1 MKAKNKQIIL
11 KLSLFIGIVF
21 LFTLSFNTAFAAT
34 DTSKI
39 YVDKNGNDSWDGLS
53 RVYNQTTGSGP
64 KATINSAK
72 HTLKT
77 KGTIHIASGTYKESN
92 IIIDKDLTI
101 IGESQKGTIIQG
113 INGKNSIFIIL
124 PGVKL
129 TINNLT
135 LTGSKKRG
143 YGGAIYNDGTLTM
156 NRCTITRN
164 IAEEGGA
171 IYNKGQVNLDQCT
184 LKENYAEKGGAIYN
198 VGVLT
203 LDQCNFK
210 ENIAENGGAI
220 YDLGNGYVTNCTF
233 TGNIAT
239 SPVFSVSLGG
249 AIHNEGTLTLTSCE
263 FTNNTSDN
271 YGGAIYNIGKLTA
284 TNCMFL
290 NNFADGQGG
299 AIYNNG
305 DCSIINCNLSRN
317 KAINGGAI
325 YNHLTGTLTV
335 INSIFLNNKAIWFG
349 GAIFNFEKLT
359 ITGSRFLNNFAGD
372 EGGAII
378 NYNKCSINDCIFTG
392 NNATIG
398 GALSNSHVFTTM
410 KVTNC
415 IFTGNQAHLGG
426 AIYNTEKLIL
436 NNSFFTGNQA
446 YCGGAIYNTEVSIF
460 AGGSIYKNDQ
470 LIVNNCTFNNNTAY
484 FEGSDI
490 SSTCSR
496 LNNAVRI
503 GFRQSFFGKIWF
515 YIEVAIDWL
524 DKDKNNETSVLNGTI
539 FTVTVAPQLEG
550 NKT

>member
-1 MKAKNKQIIL
+1 MRRKYKMKAKNKQIIL
-11 KLSLFIGIVF
+11 KLSLFMGIVF

-53 RVYNQTTGSGP
+53 RVYNQTSGSGP
-64 KATINSAK
+64 KATISNAK
-72 HTLKT
+72 SIVKK
-77 KGTIHIASGTYKESN
+77 KGTIHIARGTYKESN
-92 IIIDKDLTI
+92 IIIDKDMTI
-101 IGESQKGTIIQG
+101 IGESQEGTIIQG

-124 PGVKL
+124 PSVEVA
-129 TINNLT
+129 INNLT
-135 LTGSKKRG
+135 LTGSKKTG
-143 YGGAIYNDGTLTM
+143 YGGAIYNEGTLTM

-164 IAEEGGA
+164 YAEKGGT
-171 IYNKGQVNLDQCT
+171 IYNKGHVTLNQCT

-198 VGVLT
+198 IGVLN
-203 LDQCNFK
+203 LNKCNFK
-210 ENIAENGGAI
+210 ENKAEQGGAI
-220 YDLGNGYVTNCTF
+220 YDLGNSNLINCTF
-233 TGNIAT
+233 THNIAT
-239 SPVFSVSLGG
+239 SSVFSVSLGG
-249 AIHNEGTLTLTSCE
+249 AIYNEGTLTLTNSE

-290 NNFADGQGG
+290 NNFADGYGG
-299 AIYNNG
+299 AIHNSG
-305 DCSIINCNLSRN
+305 DLNIIDCNLSRN

-335 INSIFLNNKAIWFG
+335 INSIFLNNKAICLG

-359 ITGSRFLNNFAGD
+359 VTGSRFLNNFAGD

-398 GALSNSHVFTTM
+398 GALSNSYVFTTM

-415 IFTGNQAHLGG
+415 ILTGNQAHL
-426 AIYNTEKLIL
+426 
-436 NNSFFTGNQA
+436 
-446 YCGGAIYNTEVSIF
+446 GGAIYNTEVSIF
-460 AGGSIYKNDQ
+460 AGGSIYKKDQ

-503 GFRQSFFGKIWF
+503 AFRKSFFGKIWF
-515 YIEVAIDWL
+515 YIELAIDWL
-524 DKDKNNETSVLNGTI
+524 DSDNKTSIELSKSS
-539 FTVTVAPQLEG
+539 VTVDPQLEL
-550 NKT
+550 NKQSLG